1 MKIKVK
7 IRIKNKNINKK
18 NIYINKKLNENKN

>member
-18 NIYINKKLNENKN
+18 NIYINKKLNKNKN

>member
-18 NIYINKKLNENKN
+18 NIYINKKLDENKN